1 MDQRRLRRAAAAG
14 HPRGVRREAGLK
26 LLLDTH
32 VLLWALEG
40 DLAEESAEVIGERAE
55 SVWVSAAS
63 VWESQIKAAVGKLR
77 PPPDLVGLID
87 ESGLERLQITFEHA
101 AAAGALPL
109 LHRDPFDRMLV
120 AQARSEG
127 MTLATADEALARY
140 DVPVLAV
147 SRLSR

>member
-1 MDQRRLRRAAAAG
+1 M
-14 HPRGVRREAGLK
+14 
-26 LLLDTH
+26 
-32 VLLWALEG
+32 LLWALEG